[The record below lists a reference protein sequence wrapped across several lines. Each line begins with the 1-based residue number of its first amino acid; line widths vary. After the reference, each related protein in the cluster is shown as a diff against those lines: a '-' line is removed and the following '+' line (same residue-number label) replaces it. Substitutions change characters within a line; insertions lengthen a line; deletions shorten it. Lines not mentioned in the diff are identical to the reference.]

1 MLSLKN
7 IGFLC
12 LGLVAGCLLHAW
24 ISAEPAKASAAMPGP
39 LEALNYAE
47 LLSDQEFNT
56 RATNFLDDQDENC
69 PETPA
74 ERVVSLVLL
83 HQRNPSPSLAGV
95 QMTSYATRY
104 HGAQALLADYVIKG
118 APQAHRTRVNRL
130 RRILGELVTAEAE
143 YCANVFGGSGSYR
156 ERMMEHNRVE
166 DVVSRWALRLAK
178 ESGQRNPDADSLFVK
193 LRHRLA
199 DDQEKLRREY
209 DGDILGDSR
218 LKNAAQ
224 RRPII
229 IVKLRA
235 LTEEL
240 KGWPPEV
247 AEELAPMVLQTFQ
260 GE

>member
-24 ISAEPAKASAAMPGP
+24 ISAEPAKAFAAMPGP
-39 LEALNYAE
+39 LEVLNYAE

-118 APQAHRTRVNRL
+118 APQAHRTRVDRL

-143 YCANVFGGSGSYR
+143 YCVNVFGGSGSYR

-166 DVVSRWALRLAK
+166 DAVSRWALRLAK

-229 IVKLRA
+229 IIKLRE

-240 KGWPPEV
+240 KGWPPEL

-260 GE
+260 EE